1 MAPKDSPQVI
11 SFDKKFE
18 KQQTATLET
27 LSLGT
32 KCRRPGKTQK
42 SIIKCHETL
51 IRYTIIK
58 MYFLKCLKLIILF
71 SNIC

>member
-42 SIIKCHETL
+42 SIIK
-51 IRYTIIK
+51 
-58 MYFLKCLKLIILF
+58 M
-71 SNIC
+71 S